1 MLSVVVVV
9 AAVAVVVCRR
19 RRRRSYC
26 GSYDTPLLCD
36 VGYVD
41 DVIEPRETRRRL
53 CLDLET
59 LSTKNQSNPWKKH
72 GNMPL

>member
-1 MLSVVVVV
+1 MTNTELDDKVGKEMVKKLNPCV
-9 AAVAVVVCRR
+9 
-19 RRRRSYC
+19 
-26 GSYDTPLLCD
+26 GI
-36 VGYVD
+36 GYVD
-41 DVIEPRETRRRL
+41 DILEPRETRRRL